1 MSEQT
6 PAPATRSDQN
16 TGAYVLVQVGA
27 VDDGSN
33 MMDLVIHS
41 EGIAVADIPAV
52 LSAAAQAVLESD
64 TGAESE
70 EDSGSPEPAQS
81 ASDA

>member
-27 VDDGSN
+27 VNDGSD

-41 EGIAVADIPAV
+41 EGIALADIPAV
-52 LSAAAQAVLESD
+52 LSAAAQAVLDGEPS
-64 TGAESE
+64 AEPE
-70 EDSGSPEPAQS
+70 ESGSEPTQS
-81 ASDA
+81 TPDA